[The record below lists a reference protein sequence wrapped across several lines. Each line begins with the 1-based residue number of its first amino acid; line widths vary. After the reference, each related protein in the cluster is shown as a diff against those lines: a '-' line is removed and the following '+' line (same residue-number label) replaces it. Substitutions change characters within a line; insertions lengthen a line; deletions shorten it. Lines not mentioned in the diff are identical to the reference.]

1 MVSNQVTNEAI
12 VGIRQVLIGWVGH
25 ACTETNHIRNTLFTL
40 DWSRVVNK
48 FCHREFIEDVFKIVY
63 YTMWNLGMFVGVMS
77 FYATLTYVLFPVV
90 FYYLFGRTLDSAG
103 NGFIVGSVVS
113 VVLWLTVGR
122 KLVKA

>member
-1 MVSNQVTNEAI
+1 
-12 VGIRQVLIGWVGH
+12 
-25 ACTETNHIRNTLFTL
+25 
-40 DWSRVVNK
+40 
-48 FCHREFIEDVFKIVY
+48 
-63 YTMWNLGMFVGVMS
+63 MWNLGMFVGVMS